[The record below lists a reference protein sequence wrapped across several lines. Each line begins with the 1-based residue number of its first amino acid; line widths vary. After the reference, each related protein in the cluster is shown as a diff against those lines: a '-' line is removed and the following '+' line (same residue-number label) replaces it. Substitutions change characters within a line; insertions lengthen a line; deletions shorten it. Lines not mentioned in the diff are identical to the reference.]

1 MKNFSLSIFFIFTVG
16 MPFIGTY
23 HLLLLQKK
31 QVRREIKKQIIA
43 GIEKENLVFF
53 RFGLRESNQL
63 FWEHPN
69 EFEYKGN
76 MYDVVLKDT
85 IGDSVYYWCWRD
97 NEETRLN
104 GLLGKLVKENMNND
118 PATKA
123 KHDQIIHFLESLFSF
138 QVQGLNID
146 LTIKLLKFN
155 RIELCFSST
164 DIVPPVPPPKNRSFI
179 SSTQTLTY

>member
-1 MKNFSLSIFFIFTVG
+1 

-43 GIEKENLVFF
+43 GIEKENLAFF
-53 RFGLRESNQL
+53 RFSLREPNQV

-69 EFEYKGN
+69 EFEYRGN
-76 MYDVVLKDT
+76 MYDVVLQDT

-104 GLLGKLVKENMNND
+104 RLLCKLVKENMNNV
-118 PATKA
+118 PTTKA
-123 KHDQIIHFLESLFSF
+123 RHGQIIHFLESLFSF
-138 QVQGLNID
+138 QVQGFNID
-146 LTIKLLKFN
+146 LTFKLLKFN
-155 RIELCFSST
+155 RIELYFSST
-164 DIVPPVPPPKNRSFI
+164 DIVPPVPPPTKWSFI
-179 SSTQTLTY
+179 SSINSMRYK